1 MARRPPPP
9 SAACSRLACW
19 IVLTTSAREVVSEL
33 VQAEGVGGLYRGALE
48 RVLRSAPQFAITLSA
63 FDLLRQAAVDQ
74 GLLTIAG

>member
-1 MARRPPPP
+1 MVARAMRAAAAALLALPA
-9 SAACSRLACW
+9 SALVAPHPRLRAP
-19 IVLTTSAREVVSEL
+19 
-33 VQAEGVGGLYRGALE
+33 

>member
-1 MARRPPPP
+1 MASPPGT
-9 SAACSRLACW
+9 AADA
-19 IVLTTSAREVVSEL
+19 SAREVVAEL

>member
-1 MARRPPPP
+1 MIANCG
-9 SAACSRLACW
+9 A
-19 IVLTTSAREVVSEL
+19 EL

-63 FDLLRQAAVDQ
+63 FDMLRQAAVDQ